1 MSAALKE
8 KFKKE
13 LVPALQKELGFKNA
27 HQVPKLEKIVLN
39 VGLGEAVTD
48 GKHIDGGIYT
58 LTQIAGQKP
67 VIRKAKKAISNFK
80 LREGAPI
87 GVSVTLRKDRM
98 YEFLQRL
105 IVAAIPRIRDFRGL
119 SSKSFDGH
127 GNYTI
132 GVKEQLIFPEVD
144 YDKIYKLKGLNI
156 CIVTTAKSDGEGRAL
171 LKALGMPFRN

>member
-1 MSAALKE
+1 MSSALKE